1 MLPVPMSFHHF
12 ISILHISLYLCGRNL
27 HYLSMKRTLTIR
39 NFGAIRRA
47 RIELKDFNIFIG
59 EQGNCHKEIT
69 RRDE

>member
-1 MLPVPMSFHHF
+1 
-12 ISILHISLYLCGRNL
+12 
-27 HYLSMKRTLTIR
+27 MKRTLTIR

-59 EQGNCHKEIT
+59 EQANCHKEIT